1 MPKCKEIVAFWHI
14 LRYTDLGQ
22 ADRLTCFHRN
32 TSFRMNH
39 VVSSL
44 RSLNS
49 RRIGNFSNTSKDN
62 QGFLYISKSLL
73 ARLKTLGGR

>member
-1 MPKCKEIVAFWHI
+1 
-14 LRYTDLGQ
+14 
-22 ADRLTCFHRN
+22 
-32 TSFRMNH
+32 MNH

-49 RRIGNFSNTSKDN
+49 RRFGNFSNTSKDN